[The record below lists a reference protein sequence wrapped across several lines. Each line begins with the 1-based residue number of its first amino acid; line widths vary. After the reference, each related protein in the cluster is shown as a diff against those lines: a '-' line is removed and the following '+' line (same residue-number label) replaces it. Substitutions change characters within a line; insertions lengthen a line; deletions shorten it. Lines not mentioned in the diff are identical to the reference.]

1 MQRISKKYPI
11 FAILIQLLGI
21 GIEIGILTK
30 VSPYFS
36 YHFIIDYLTVSD
48 SFLNLT
54 LEEWGDYMVSQNI
67 IPNREWIN
75 ETFIPLMQKKIGY
88 LF

>member
-1 MQRISKKYPI
+1 MQRISRKYPI
-11 FAILIQLLGI
+11 FAIHIQLLGI
-21 GIEIGILTK
+21 GIKIRTRTK
-30 VSPYFS
+30 VSPCFS
-36 YHFIIDYLTVSD
+36 YNFIIDYLTVKD

-67 IPNREWIN
+67 IPNKEWIN